1 MTNRCK
7 GKEFSAFI
15 RQHVMLSTFGGQQS
29 ANFIVHP
36 HHVHFGLTPK
46 VFRPS
51 TGLKEKRLHVGSRRS
66 AISDKFAKLHNK
78 VTFKV
83 FPALMKTTA
92 PHLFISSQALEERF
106 FFVGGARANA
116 LACPMFTLFP
126 SAPDTHTYN
135 LNFSNLP

>member
-15 RQHVMLSTFGGQQS
+15 RQHVMLSTFG
-29 ANFIVHP
+29 
-36 HHVHFGLTPK
+36 
-46 VFRPS
+46 
-51 TGLKEKRLHVGSRRS
+51 RS

-83 FPALMKTTA
+83 FPALMK
-92 PHLFISSQALEERF
+92 PQRPISLSLPQRWKRDSFLWAARGQTPSLALC
-106 FFVGGARANA
+106 
-116 LACPMFTLFP
+116 LPLFP

-135 LNFSNLP
+135 LNFSIYHRFEKSAVNSGLVFKQVKLIKKGVI